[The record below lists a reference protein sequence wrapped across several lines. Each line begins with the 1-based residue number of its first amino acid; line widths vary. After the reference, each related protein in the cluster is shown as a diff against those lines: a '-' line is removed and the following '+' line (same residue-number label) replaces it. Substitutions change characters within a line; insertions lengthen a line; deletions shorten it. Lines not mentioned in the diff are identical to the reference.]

1 MGLEDHRGD
10 FEAITSA
17 LLRAA
22 ASPGANRQS
31 ASMQAVAKPLFL
43 FLFFLHADN
52 MGLSGEKTAPFI
64 IRNSPFNYKSHLVH
78 SSLL

>member
-1 MGLEDHRGD
+1 MGLEDHCGD

-31 ASMQAVAKPLFL
+31 ASMQAVAKPLVL
-43 FLFFLHADN
+43 SFFLHADN
-52 MGLSGEKTAPFI
+52 MGLSEEKTAPFI